1 MSVMLSPLTRKE
13 FTYKQLKLL
22 QTLLGSVP
30 LVHVDDVCEAHIFC
44 MENTANISGRFIC
57 ASAYPTVNEIVT
69 RYEHEYPDTVILK
82 EDVGEEIGI
91 GCSSSKLIEM
101 GFAYKYS
108 TEQILLG
115 SVAAAPPCQTNT
127 KLLPSK
133 NLWHPS
139 AFHGHRS
146 AASHPNPSRARTL
159 PFPRRSSVQPPA
171 NHPKI
176 KSLKNRLTRLTDS
189 GRLDDALSTLD
200 LMAEHGVTADLR
212 TYSALLRSC
221 IRSGDLHHGRLL
233 HRHCLL
239 SGLPFDS
246 ILSNSLITLY
256 SKCGDWASAFSVFN
270 KMGDRRDIVSWT
282 ALISAAAKSKMHD
295 TAVSIFLQMLEL
307 GFVPNEFTI
316 SSVIQACSI
325 PQFLQFG
332 TSLLG
337 SAIKN
342 GYCKHNAS
350 VAGALIDMFAKNGDM
365 VSAHK
370 VFDEIPDRNE
380 VLWTLLITRYA
391 QHGLGLDAVKLF
403 VDLLV
408 DDCIPDPFSLSSVI
422 SACAESGSDRVGKQ
436 LHALSIQIG
445 LDSDV
450 CVGCS
455 LVDMYAKCS
464 ERGSID
470 DSRKVFDRMP
480 VHNVMSWTAIISGY
494 AQSGGADVDQPLILF
509 SEMLEGMVKPNE
521 FTYSSVLKACTN
533 LSKVDLG
540 LQVHAHIVKSGLS
553 SVNFV
558 GNALVTMF
566 ASSGRM
572 DDACKA
578 FELLYEKNLISYN
591 ALVDGYAKSSNSEE
605 AIEIF
610 HRIESSDLGASAFT
624 FASLLSAVACI
635 GLIGKGQQ
643 FHGRLLKMGFGS
655 DTCVANA
662 LITMYS
668 RCGNVDDAC
677 IIFGEMNERNV
688 ISWTSMIAGLAK
700 HGDARRALQLFNEML
715 SAGLRPNEITYLA
728 VLSACSH
735 VGLVRE
741 GLDYFHSMERDR
753 RLVARAEHYACVV
766 DLLGRSGRVEEA
778 LEFVASMPFE
788 ADALVWKTLLGA
800 CRTHRKVELGEIAAK
815 RIIELDPSD
824 PAAYILLS
832 NTYAAAGRWAE
843 VARIRRGMKER
854 GLSKEAGLS
863 WIEIGGR
870 MHKFHVAD
878 TGHPQSERI
887 FKKLGEVVDEI
898 KGMGYVPDT
907 DCVLHDVGDDAKEKY
922 LLQHSEKMAVA
933 FGLLSTAPPCPI
945 RVLKNLRVCGDCH
958 AAIMLISKAT
968 HREIILRDSSR
979 FHRFVNG
986 ECSCGGYW

>member
-1 MSVMLSPLTRKE
+1 MAIFTTDGQYKNTTEASVSAVQKILRACERSPSVKRVIYTG
-13 FTYKQLKLL
+13 
-22 QTLLGSVP
+22 TLCSTSP
-30 LVHVDDVCEAHIFC
+30 W
-44 MENTANISGRFIC
+44 
-57 ASAYPTVNEIVT
+57 
-69 RYEHEYPDTVILK
+69 K
-82 EDVGEEIGI
+82 EDGSGFKESMDESCWTPLDFPFASLRELNQIVGVDIIEIRPELNQFGIDPNRSEIGI

-101 GFAYKYS
+101 GFAYKYT

-115 SVAAAPPCQTNT
+115 SVATARRRLLPFLPSKRWLKRASQNADAEANSRTHLNTAALPNEPLACS

-139 AFHGHRS
+139 AFHGHRP
-146 AASHPNPSRARTL
+146 AASHPNPAALEPSL
-159 PFPRRSSVQPPA
+159 FPRRNSVQPPA

-200 LMAEHGVTADLR
+200 LMAENGATADLR

-282 ALISAAAKSKMHD
+282 ALISAAAKSKMRD
-295 TAVSIFLQMLEL
+295 TAVSIFLQTLEL

-332 TSLLG
+332 TSLLA
-337 SAIKN
+337 SAIKT

-350 VAGALIDMFAKNGDM
+350 VAGALIDMFSKNGDM
-365 VSAHK
+365 VSARK

-403 VDLLV
+403 VDLLI
-408 DDCIPDPFSLSSVI
+408 DGCIPDPFSLSSVI

-436 LHALSIQIG
+436 LHSLSIQIG
-445 LDSDV
+445 LDSDI

-494 AQSGGADVDQPLILF
+494 AQSGGANDDQPLILF
-509 SEMLEGMVKPNE
+509 SKMLEGMVKPNE

-533 LSKVDLG
+533 FSKVDLG

-572 DDACKA
+572 EDACKA

-605 AIEIF
+605 AFEIF
-610 HRIESSDLGASAFT
+610 HRIENSDLGASAFT

-668 RCGNVDDAC
+668 RCGNVDDAR

-700 HGDARRALQLFNEML
+700 HGDAHRALQLFNEML

-741 GLDYFHSMERDR
+741 GLNYFHSMERDR

-854 GLSKEAGLS
+854 GTEQRGR
-863 WIEIGGR
+863 IELDR
-870 MHKFHVAD
+870 N
-878 TGHPQSERI
+878 R
-887 FKKLGEVVDEI
+887 
-898 KGMGYVPDT
+898 
-907 DCVLHDVGDDAKEKY
+907 
-922 LLQHSEKMAVA
+922 
-933 FGLLSTAPPCPI
+933 
-945 RVLKNLRVCGDCH
+945 RKN
-958 AAIMLISKAT
+958 A
-968 HREIILRDSSR
+968 
-979 FHRFVNG
+979 
-986 ECSCGGYW
+986 